1 MLRRDYKALYTRR
14 LSSSPAIL
22 TEGFCG
28 FPRHFQANI
37 GTVEDKT
44 DLNITTSDVLL
55 TTGVF
60 ILIVVIYF
68 LPLPVAAQSKVGRS
82 VAGNSGSNPARRMDV
97 CLCVC
102 MLCCLVSIEA
112 FATS

>member
-1 MLRRDYKALYTRR
+1 MLRRDYKALYPRR

-28 FPRHFQANI
+28 FPRYFQANI

-68 LPLPVAAQSKVGRS
+68 LPLS
-82 VAGNSGSNPARRMDV
+82 VAGNAGSNPARRMDV

-102 MLCCLVSIEA
+102 MLCCLVSIEV